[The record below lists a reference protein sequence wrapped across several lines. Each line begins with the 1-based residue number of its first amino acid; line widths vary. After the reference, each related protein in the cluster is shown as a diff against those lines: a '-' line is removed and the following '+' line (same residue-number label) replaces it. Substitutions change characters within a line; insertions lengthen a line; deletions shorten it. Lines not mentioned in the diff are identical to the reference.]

1 MSLSLRAAI
10 LAVAMIGLPVTA
22 ATIAGDAP
30 RSIAVPGD
38 GGWDYARVDEKADR
52 LYIAHGDTVAV
63 IDLASGRALKPL
75 GPVARAHAVV
85 PLLNGEVAV
94 TSGDDDSVRFF
105 DPASGRQ
112 MASVGVGRK
121 PDAAIVDPANGHLL
135 TMDAKS
141 GVVSDIDVGTHQI
154 VRTIKVAAG
163 LEYPAVVGRTLFVN
177 NEDRGEMDVVDL
189 ARGVAEAPIA
199 LPGCEE
205 PSGLGLDA
213 PHHRL
218 IAACANG
225 IAAVV
230 DVPSRRMVQRVTVG
244 RGPDAVI
251 IDGRRSLA
259 LLPAGKDGM
268 LDVLSTAGASVI
280 RKRAIRTEAG
290 ARTGA
295 LDSRTGLV
303 WLPVAGTLPAV
314 GGAKPRPVPGTFHVL
329 GVDPA

>member
-1 MSLSLRAAI
+1 MSPSLRAAI
-10 LAVAMIGLPVTA
+10 LAVAISGLPVTA
-22 ATIAGDAP
+22 ATIAGDDP

-52 LYIAHGDTVAV
+52 LYVAHGDTVAV
-63 IDLASGRALKPL
+63 VDLASGRALAPL
-75 GPVARAHAVV
+75 GPVAHAHAVV
-85 PLLNGEVAV
+85 PLPNGELAV

-105 DPASGRQ
+105 EPGAGQ
-112 MASVGVGRK
+112 QVASVGVGRK

-141 GVVSDIDVGTHQI
+141 GVISDIDADTHRV

-163 LEYPAVVGRTLFVN
+163 LEYPAVVGRTLFIN
-177 NEDRGEMDVVDL
+177 NEDRNEMDVVDL

-205 PSGLGLDA
+205 PSGLGLDT

-225 IAAVV
+225 VAAVV
-230 DVPSRRMVQRVTVG
+230 DVPSRRLVQRVAVG

-251 IDGRRSLA
+251 IDARRSLA
-259 LLPAGKDGM
+259 LLPAGKDGV
-268 LDVLSTAGASVI
+268 LDVLSTAGPSVTH
-280 RKRAIRTEAG
+280 KRAIQTEVG

-295 LDSRTGLV
+295 LDARTGMV
-303 WLPVAGTLPAV
+303 WLPVARTLPVV
-314 GGAKPRPVPGTFHVL
+314 GGAKLRPVPGTFHVL

>member
-38 GGWDYARVDEKADR
+38 GGWDYARVDEKADC

-85 PLLNGEVAV
+85 PLSNGEVAV

-141 GVVSDIDVGTHQI
+141 GVVSDIDVGTHQV

-163 LEYPAVVGRTLFVN
+163 LEYPAVVGRILFVN

-189 ARGVAEAPIA
+189 ARGIAEAPIA

-251 IDGRRSLA
+251 IDGLRSLA

-280 RKRAIRTEAG
+280 RKRAIRTEVG

-295 LDSRTGLV
+295 LDARTGMV
-303 WLPVAGTLPAV
+303 WLPVARTLPPV
-314 GGAKPRPVPGTFHVL
+314 GKARPLPVPGTFHVL